1 MPYLKIQTN
10 IRITDK
16 IKIIQEATALLS
28 TILGKLKQYI
38 MVALEPAIDM
48 VFAGTDDPLAFIELK
63 SIGLPENETAAL
75 SAEVCE
81 FIQKS
86 LGIPKERIY
95 IEFSDVKRHLF
106 GWNGKTFERN

>member
-10 IRITDK
+10 IGIKDK
-16 IKIIQEATALLS
+16 NEMMLEATALLS
-28 TILGKLKQYI
+28 NILMKPEQYI
-38 MVALEPAIDM
+38 MVALESGSDM
-48 VFAGTDDPLAFIELK
+48 VFAGTDEPLAFLELK

-75 SAEVCE
+75 SAEICE

-86 LGIPKERIY
+86 LGISKERIY

>member
-10 IRITDK
+10 IRIKDK
-16 IKIIQEATALLS
+16 IEIMQEATALLS
-28 TILGKLKQYI
+28 TILGKPKQYI
-38 MVALEPAIDM
+38 MVALEPASAM
-48 VFAGTDDPLAFIELK
+48 VFAGTDEPLAFLELK

-75 SAEVCE
+75 SAEICE

-86 LGIPKERIY
+86 LGISKERIY